1 MIALELADVHDA
13 HLPQDA
19 TTRVW
24 DMRMLN
30 RSLCLLRSSVG
41 AVRSLRFS
49 PCGSILAAAE
59 SIDFVRLYDVDAD
72 FSRCGV
78 KCGPGEVSMRVMEP
92 RVCLCKL
99 CGLLL
104 RCKLDV
110 WHAQEPGDRH
120 VWRDRRRCIQ
130 P

>member
-1 MIALELADVHDA
+1 MHHAALL
-13 HLPQDA
+13 QDA

-30 RSLCLLRSSVG
+30 RSLYLLRSSVG

-72 FSRCGV
+72 FSRCSA
-78 KCGPGEVSMRVMEP
+78 KCRLRDVSNAYHGAARV
-92 RVCLCKL
+92 LCKL
-99 CGLLL
+99 SGLLL
-104 RCKLDV
+104 
-110 WHAQEPGDRH
+110 
-120 VWRDRRRCIQ
+120 
-130 P
+130 